1 MRKTR
6 PRVLIVEEIDLY
18 PEDFA
23 SDLDAHRIVLQIA
36 NHVALRRAELRQIP
50 GSRSRRSSIDV
61 QDMPLARRA
70 FWGDLIPWFELIAE
84 PSVLDGCA
92 RDCGM
97 PSAELADLLAD
108 RIRPCNF
115 QVFLWMAQTMRSR
128 DWAQGREDFGVRLVS
143 SIEAERT
150 KQREGLAKGGRKSGV
165 TRSRDAKCPA
175 EKLMREWDDLLAE
188 GKDERSIANLL
199 AGRHGYSDQHVR
211 RVRRKEEK
219 KRTRT

>member
-6 PRVLIVEEIDLY
+6 PSVSIVEEIDLN

-23 SDLDAHRIVLQIA
+23 SDLDTHPIVLQIA
-36 NHVALRRAELRQIP
+36 NHVARRRAELRQRP
-50 GSRSRRSSIDV
+50 GSLSARSSIDV

-70 FWGDLIPWFELIAE
+70 FWGDLIPWFELMAE

-92 RDCGM
+92 RDCEM

-108 RIRPCNF
+108 RIRPRNY
-115 QVFLWMAQTMRSR
+115 QVFLWMAQAMRSR

-150 KQREGLAKGGRKSGV
+150 KQREGLAKGGRKSGI
-165 TRSRDAKCPA
+165 TRSRDAKCPP
-175 EKLMREWDDLLAE
+175 EKLMKEWDDLLAE
-188 GKDERSIANLL
+188 GKDEHSVASLL
-199 AGRHGYSDQHVR
+199 AERHGYSDQHVR